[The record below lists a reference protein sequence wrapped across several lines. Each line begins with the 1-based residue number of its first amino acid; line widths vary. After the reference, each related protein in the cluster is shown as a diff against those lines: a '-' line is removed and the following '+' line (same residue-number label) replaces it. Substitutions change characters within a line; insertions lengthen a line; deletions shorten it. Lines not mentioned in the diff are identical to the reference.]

1 MREELTGLLINIK
14 PHITNVTF
22 FCYETEHTNEKRN
35 NWDAACLGRNKRKLG
50 LLFNCENT
58 FFRQLVI
65 KYIMPKINSYTNYY
79 HPISNSNTKKKTYFQ
94 S

>member
-1 MREELTGLLINIK
+1 MREELTGLPINMK
-14 PHITNVTF
+14 LHITNITF

-58 FFRQLVI
+58 FFGQLVI
-65 KYIMPKINSYTNYY
+65 KYIMHTNYY